1 MTGRRCD
8 LKGTCSPDS
17 FLSSWSEEIDTCF
30 ETRLALRNKG
40 AYMLTYSLSSLDLL
54 TYLVLFGMLT
64 LTWNISQIGFISLY
78 PLGKE
83 PIENI
88 CKREAHSKKTL
99 MIGQT
104 FSFNHHIQ
112 SRPFTFLLP
121 LVEAVGD
128 SSRLL
133 IGAKG

>member
-1 MTGRRCD
+1 MMGRRCD

-17 FLSSWSEEIDTCF
+17 SLSSWSEEIDTCV

-40 AYMLTYSLSSLDLL
+40 ANILTYSLSSLDLL
-54 TYLVLFGMLT
+54 TYLVIFGMLT

-88 CKREAHSKKTL
+88 CISICNSDFSASGGSWQQLEASDWCE
-99 MIGQT
+99 G
-104 FSFNHHIQ
+104 
-112 SRPFTFLLP
+112 
-121 LVEAVGD
+121 
-128 SSRLL
+128 
-133 IGAKG
+133 